1 MNISERA
8 KENIESCRFCWMCR
22 HICPIAIA
30 SGQERNTA
38 RARALAISV
47 AMRGAEPWEG
57 IADNLYECALCGACV
72 KECVTGWDPVL
83 FTREAR
89 GEICR
94 EGILLPYVEKMLEN
108 FENHGNVYGKIDPL
122 DLPYEEKKTD
132 TLLFLGEDARYCSA
146 DSANGA
152 VEILRRA
159 GVKFTVLRNEPNS
172 GNSLYFLAGKSEE
185 LRRCMTDTARVLN
198 EYKTVIIY
206 DPADLKLFVREYK
219 EFGIGITAQIAG
231 FHTYLLELLQKKA
244 LRVKKSTRTYTVQ
257 DNFNYARE
265 LGDEETVRK
274 IVDMLGASKEFLMH
288 GKDTMFAG
296 SLLMR
301 EYMPEVMRGVAE
313 ARWKNAAG
321 VGADTVVTESP
332 CEYEMLKMTCPAGC
346 RVLTAEGAVSEN
358 LAK

>member
-8 KENIESCRFCWMCR
+8 KEHIDNCRFCWMCR

-38 RARALAISV
+38 RARALSLSV
-47 AMRGAEPWEG
+47 AMRGAEPWEN

-94 EGILLPYVEKMLEN
+94 EGILLPYVEKMLDS
-108 FENHGNVYGKIDPL
+108 FENHGNVYGKIKPL

-132 TLLFLGEDARYCSA
+132 TLLFLGEDARYMSP
-146 DSANGA
+146 DSASGA
-152 VEILRRA
+152 MEILRCA
-159 GVKFTVLRNEPNS
+159 GVKFTVLREEPNS

-185 LRRCMTDTARVLN
+185 LRRCMSEAARVLN
-198 EYKTVIIY
+198 GYKTVIVY

-219 EFGIGITAQIAG
+219 EFGIGLTARVVG
-231 FHTYLLELLQKKA
+231 FNAYLLELLQKKA
-244 LRVKKSTRTYTVQ
+244 LRVKKSARTYTVQ

-265 LGDEETVRK
+265 LDDEDTIRK
-274 IVDMLGASKEFLMH
+274 IVGMIGENTEFFMH

-296 SLLMR
+296 SLVMR

-313 ARWKNAAG
+313 ARWKNASG

-332 CEYEMLKMTCPAGC
+332 CEYEMLKATCPAGC
-346 RVLTAEGAVSEN
+346 RVLTTEGAVSEN